1 MAVFLPSWTGSS
13 LALAASL
20 PQQLNVE
27 RRITMFSDENAL
39 ERRIVWNPEI
49 TQPNRRT
56 LWNRNTTATISW
68 NASAIPKGAYEQ
80 KGKVVLGWLNPN
92 LGGGEH
98 LNIEHPLA
106 HGFNLRDGRVQIT
119 VPQVAPRDDY
129 IVVLFGDSGNA
140 SPNFSIV

>member
-1 MAVFLPSWTGSS
+1 
-13 LALAASL
+13 
-20 PQQLNVE
+20 
-27 RRITMFSDENAL
+27 MFSDENAL

-106 HGFNLRDGRVQIT
+106 HGFNLRDGHVQIT